1 MTVKSKFK
9 DQNYKKEQLTMKTS
23 IRAGFKDFKIS
34 NKGEVSINLSVKGE
48 LSDEQILTLHKLK
61 GIGMVFAD
69 LHSGQ
74 ADIGDYHDDEAQAEP
89 YKGLSYTVSGD
100 GNVNVADEDQ
110 LTLDAALERLDE
122 VL

>member
-1 MTVKSKFK
+1 MKTNIRAAFK
-9 DQNYKKEQLTMKTS
+9 DLKTNAKGSTS
-23 IRAGFKDFKIS
+23 IVL
-34 NKGEVSINLSVKGE
+34 ELKGE

-61 GIGMVFAD
+61 SIGMVFAD

-110 LTLDAALERLDE
+110 LTLDAALDGLDE